1 MAVDPKTQGMFD
13 RVVRQGMQAVTD
25 EGVSQRV
32 AQDAQTRGP
41 DAAIVEAITQAL
53 QGVKQAAEGGGVQ
66 VPPDVLQA
74 AAVAMAQVLVSMMVD
89 AGMAQDPDALL
100 QAVVTQ
106 LKGA

>member
-25 EGVSQRV
+25 EGVAERV

-41 DAAIVEAITQAL
+41 EAAIAEAVTQAL
-53 QGVKQAAEGGGVQ
+53 SGVKQAAQGSGIQ
-66 VPPDVLQA
+66 IPPEVMQS
-74 AAVAMAQVLVSMMVD
+74 AAVAMAQVLVAMMVD
-89 AGMAQDPDALL
+89 SGMAEEPDELL
-100 QAVVTQ
+100 KAVVMQ